1 MDLDMSSCTAEDEA
15 IVSTYVKL
23 AKLRQWIFPPLD
35 TNGYTTSMYIASL
48 FGVKTEGDALL
59 VSRMVCVNPEW
70 AERQTN
76 WGVLRQGEGDVIL
89 TDHAHAVFG
98 MSFLNMAWNV
108 FFPSYAQTYVQ
119 RAVQVNDMM
128 RQRNADDVKERWDN
142 RGIQRSLSLS
152 TCIINCALRGDA
164 EGCVCCM
171 VYDAFD
177 SSITER
183 ISHFRIVSFLCMKK
197 NAQTVVRPVSEEG
210 RARPP
215 RVGTCQQS
223 RSLVREVVQGSEHR
237 HGRSERLRIQVLRR
251 LQRASGERRLHVR
264 QRRKK

>member
-1 MDLDMSSCTAEDEA
+1 VSERTKKGSKDRFPSIGTYIHTYIHTPHAGLHFEDAYLHSLNVMPSMDLDMSSCTAEDEA

-70 AERQTN
+70 AERQKN

-89 TDHAHAVFG
+89 ADHAHAVFG

-119 RAVQVNDMM
+119 RAVQVTDMI
-128 RQRNADDVKERWDN
+128 RQRNADDVKECWDD
-142 RGIQRSLSLS
+142 RDIQRSLSLS
-152 TCIINCALRGDA
+152 TCIINCALRSDV
-164 EGCVCCM
+164 EGCVY
-171 VYDAFD
+171 V
-177 SSITER
+177 
-183 ISHFRIVSFLCMKK
+183 
-197 NAQTVVRPVSEEG
+197 
-210 RARPP
+210 
-215 RVGTCQQS
+215 
-223 RSLVREVVQGSEHR
+223 
-237 HGRSERLRIQVLRR
+237 
-251 LQRASGERRLHVR
+251 
-264 QRRKK
+264 